1 MRKIIFVINIV
12 PHVVIEYCVLVK

>member
-1 MRKIIFVINIV
+1 V